1 MQPVYSQSRNRRRRR
16 HHAQR
21 AATPVWRAVAIAA
34 GALLIVLGTCS
45 APFITRRM
53 QQEAA
58 PPPTPLPAAV
68 APAPTVAASATP
80 RPTQIPQPS
89 ATPAPP
95 PTPTLMAGAGPGA
108 PPLSPLGREIDAYLS
123 GLTSSG
129 QFQGAVLV
137 AQNGEVVIARGYGNA
152 DDNVPNTVQTRFRLA
167 SVTKQ
172 FTAAAILALQQDGKL
187 TVDDAICAYLDPCP
201 DAWKPLTIRHLLT
214 HTSGLVDY
222 TAFAGFEPTEMNPA
236 TPQELVERFRDFPLS
251 FAPGTLYHY
260 CNSNYVLLGLIIERV
275 SGMEYADYLEQRFFV
290 PLGMTNTGYDTSRGT
305 IIDGAQGYVTPG
317 RKSGFLDASTLYAA
331 GGLYSTVGD
340 LFRWDQ
346 ALSTEEALTRT
357 QLEQMFTPAL
367 RNYGFGWKIETIDG
381 RRRIS
386 HPGNMT
392 GVATFFARYPDDRA
406 TIIVLA
412 NMEYANA
419 EGIANYVASRM
430 FAPAATTT
438 PPTTR

>member
-1 MQPVYSQSRNRRRRR
+1 MPGS
-16 HHAQR
+16 
-21 AATPVWRAVAIAA
+21 
-34 GALLIVLGTCS
+34 
-45 APFITRRM
+45 
-53 QQEAA
+53 
-58 PPPTPLPAAV
+58 
-68 APAPTVAASATP
+68 
-80 RPTQIPQPS
+80 
-89 ATPAPP
+89 
-95 PTPTLMAGAGPGA
+95 GPGA
-108 PPLSPLGREIDAYLS
+108 PPLSPLGREIDAYLT

-137 AQNGEVVIARGYGNA
+137 ARNGEVVIARGYGNA
-152 DDNVPNTVQTRFRLA
+152 DDNVPNTVRTRFRLA
-167 SVTKQ
+167 SITKQ

-187 TVDDAICAYLDPCP
+187 TVDDAICPYLDPCP

-222 TAFAGFEPTEMNPA
+222 TAFASFEPTEMNPA
-236 TPQELVERFRDFPLS
+236 TPQELVDRFRNFPLS

-275 SGMEYADYLEQRFFV
+275 SGMEYADYLEQRFFA
-290 PLGMTNTGYDTSRGT
+290 PLGMTDTGYDTNRGA
-305 IIDGAQGYVTPG
+305 IIGGAQGYVTPG
-317 RKSGFLDASTLYAA
+317 KKSGFLDASTLYAS

-346 ALSTEEALTRT
+346 ALYTEAALSRA

-392 GVATFFARYPDDRA
+392 GVATFFARYPDERA

-419 EGIANYVASRM
+419 EGIANYIASRM
-430 FAPAATTT
+430 FAPVATMT
-438 PPTTR
+438 PTISR

>member
-1 MQPVYSQSRNRRRRR
+1 M
-16 HHAQR
+16 
-21 AATPVWRAVAIAA
+21 WRAVAIAA

-45 APFITRRM
+45 APLVARRT
-53 QQEAA
+53 QQANIS
-58 PPPTPLPAAV
+58 
-68 APAPTVAASATP
+68 APTVSPAATIVPQFAAAATTTP
-80 RPTQIPQPS
+80 QPTPTLQPS
-89 ATPAPP
+89 ATSAPAPS
-95 PTPTLMAGAGPGA
+95 PTPTLMPGAGPDA
-108 PPLSPLGREIDAYLS
+108 PPLSPLGREIDIYLT

-152 DDNVPNTVQTRFRLA
+152 DDNLPNTVQTRFRLA
-167 SVTKQ
+167 SITKQ

-187 TVDDAICAYLDPCP
+187 TVDDPICAYLEPCP

-222 TAFAGFEPTEMNPA
+222 TAFASFEPTEMNPA
-236 TPQELVERFRDFPLS
+236 TPQELVERFRSFPLS

-275 SGMEYADYLEQRFFV
+275 SGMEYADYLEQRFFA
-290 PLGMTNTGYDTSRGT
+290 PLGMTSTGYDTNRGA
-305 IIDGAQGYVTPG
+305 IIDGAQGYVVPG

-346 ALSTEEALTRT
+346 ALATEEALARA
-357 QLEQMFTPAL
+357 QLDQMFTPAL
-367 RNYGFGWKIETIDG
+367 RNYGFGWKIETING

-386 HPGNMT
+386 HAGNMT

-412 NMEYANA
+412 NMEQASA
-419 EGIANYVASRM
+419 EGIAGYIASRM
-430 FAPAATTT
+430 FAPPATAT
-438 PPTTR
+438 PRSDR